1 MKTRSINAK
10 NNQLNIKISI
20 QTTKKFSWKRM
31 WPLSLLR
38 LRLKI
43 TKIKLK
49 LANLKNP
56 FFLKKKWHQNI
67 KFPTDKF
74 CTI

>member
-10 NNQLNIKISI
+10 NNQLNIKITI
-20 QTTKKFSWKRM
+20 KTTKKFSWKRM
-31 WPLSLLR
+31 WPLCLLR

-49 LANLKNP
+49 LANLENL
-56 FFLKKKWHQNI
+56 FLKKKWHQNS

-74 CTI
+74 WTI